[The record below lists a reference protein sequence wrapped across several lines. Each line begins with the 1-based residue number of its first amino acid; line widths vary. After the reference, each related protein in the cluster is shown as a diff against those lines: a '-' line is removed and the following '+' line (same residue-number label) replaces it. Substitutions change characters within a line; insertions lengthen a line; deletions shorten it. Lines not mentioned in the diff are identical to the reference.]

1 MSLKGGY
8 SEQGKDIERT
18 ETPKAPKPIPDFT
31 PRDLKI
37 RLPNEFNRDKSKLEL
52 FLA

>member
-1 MSLKGGY
+1 MSLKGGHA
-8 SEQGKDIERT
+8 GHRKDIKRA
-18 ETPKAPKPIPDFT
+18 ETPKAPKPILDYT

-37 RLPNEFNRDKSKLEL
+37 RLPNKFNGDRSKLEL

>member
-8 SEQGKDIERT
+8 SGQEKEVKHIK
-18 ETPKAPKPIPDFT
+18 TPNTSKLTPDFT

-37 RLPNEFNRDKSKLEL
+37 RLSNKFNGNRSKLEP